1 MRITKKIISLLL
13 VVSMLASFL
22 AMTGFEASAALT
34 GQQKTDFGLQFD
46 DTTRKFKVLQ
56 LSDIQTD
63 VGDSKISAKARD
75 IIRMAMELYNPD
87 LIMLSGDQTQGGKG
101 IFGDGSTIPF
111 SDWQDSIDKVFATFT
126 PYMKT
131 GCKVVAVPGNHE
143 YDWQHLGDQWEYYN
157 EQSWYLDWDNNFST
171 VDLNG
176 EPGAGNVT
184 VAAGKGSDKVALN
197 IAMFNSKGDDENG
210 YLRPGGDDDAA
221 YQQIVDWFK
230 ATDTT
235 LSSNTYSYKAQV
247 TGASSAQV
255 PTFGMQHVILQE
267 IFNSLEACE
276 GNEGID
282 NTIEETYTYSYLLD
296 CDYMRFK
303 TNLSYTGTL
312 GEGPCPSTLGAGS
325 TRALYDALLSSDF
338 LGMCFGHDHLN
349 TFDITDA
356 EGFRFLMGGALT
368 SENYNN
374 GDPNVRYMEF
384 TLDDTT
390 GNVTLES
397 EIKSYYDMTV
407 SDAVIDN
414 ERIEALNADGA
425 QLVNTFS
432 VPRTIYVGAAENNTG
447 DVRNT
452 QEFGNVPQAQLL
464 DYSTKNADDQD
475 LTIKGAV
482 PTGSTFT
489 YYSANCNGREVSLAG
504 DWVITTEGSVDIWE
518 NKISTDASN
527 ILTIGDR
534 IEYIARYVTP
544 GGQEY
549 EIRSVSY
556 VESIKQPA
564 GYADWSRSYRKASGH
579 SDLVNDTTAKSEN
592 WIDVTAVQTL
602 SGNNVYA
609 TARETD
615 PADNGGYSTNMYVKY
630 GPGFESPDDRIVYHD
645 GDTRFPMM
653 YYDPDRQ
660 AGGNGLL
667 RMNGIDDPAANDIY
681 IDVSRLGPVAENDPR
696 LDLGVRIDY
705 WLMKD
710 TDNEFPNHAAGIGF
724 YDGDLDYAPNA
735 PVVSGLINPST
746 GSVYTYQDLIKAE
759 LDSNAGEDGTLDQVT
774 TFLYDGY
781 AQQQSNR
788 GIGTTH
794 VNSNTDSGTY
804 IGKIQG
810 NMKGYPLVADSVES
824 LYELDGEDMTM
835 FTGVRVKG
843 HNSSQNQHMVHLIAP
858 YYLRFHVFDKSAIRT
873 LVMQEIANPRMRS
886 DYPKAAE
893 GAEKAYLWDD
903 YMEAFYVA
911 LSYYARTD
919 VTSQDVIDLNRK
931 VLINA
936 IAALERS
943 NLEPDTSAGLSGKA
957 PLTSVSV
964 PPILYVNSSKEIQT
978 SSPYTNTKITVNVPN
993 GASEVKIIA
1002 LASNSDGSVQLD
1014 ANGDEVVN
1022 TNIKF
1027 TGGTAHGNGTATLA
1041 LSNNTATVSIAS
1053 GSTATAD
1060 TDDEEIAAD
1069 TTANGDGYVYY
1080 KITYKDANGN
1090 EHQTYAASYVR
1101 ATTYYLGEWR
1111 MRNTR
1116 ETNKRYDWG
1125 KVKYFYD
1132 YASAMYDAEVD
1143 AGQALGLSGASSVVA
1158 LYPIQ
1163 SNDSFSDMVNY
1174 PHSVPGNIPH
1184 GDSSYMDGSEG
1195 DIGWAIGTDDNL
1207 KHDYGNDHSSWRYS
1221 NKVIYYNDRGRADQ
1235 EYWIGL
1241 GTTSKEYIVA
1251 HYYYDKQA
1259 VDSTTKIQTKITYKH
1274 GGNYDTSGRNADS
1287 SYNDTAGRQL
1297 WTLKIGDLY
1306 QGWPGDDATLN
1317 SVTQNNSHDGANFI
1331 KTHTGNVLEYDS
1343 GSTIDNTLSS
1353 SSGNLSGTIQNEF
1366 DLSSVAVVAD
1376 TNGYKRGSKSAA
1388 GYIQRYKNFEGQ
1400 WLSSSTG
1407 YGFVFNAVDRS
1418 NAHEWINKALT
1429 RSLNEADLMP
1439 EYWATYRQELLKAY
1453 VACGNLWG
1461 KDFDKDALETLMT
1474 SDGIYRRASYKTLID
1489 AINKVATE
1497 ANGTQLLTLNSDES
1511 IADYDALLYNVY
1523 PGDAENG
1530 IAGDDQRYVG
1540 YSYDNTMFESN
1551 ARDLIELIQGRV
1563 EVYESVVME
1572 ASGDIDVGDPLD
1584 ESVGNLHLAHMDFRY
1599 EYLIEEYAQAI
1610 LDEWAKL
1617 RLADADYTDFNKYV
1631 NYVNFDRQLIR
1642 FHRDDHAAYA
1652 KHSED
1657 AEMRNYANEKSLDYA
1672 IFTTKSRQA
1681 FVAAVNLP
1689 ADQLNLKKPSEQA
1702 AIPAADDS
1710 GIMPQIYPKNYNF
1723 TFAYGVE
1730 NPDTTECLY
1739 NTARDAYEELEFRR
1753 AVEYYT
1759 EDGTH
1764 TEDGVTYYAN
1774 YNMLDRGSSYY
1785 YTPIFK
1791 TSENSLTSE
1800 YSNRGYGVI
1809 NKAGH
1814 EIYDTYTAGN
1824 TPSVEVLSG
1833 AGEVTKKL
1841 PPWTD
1846 ASWGTSGYGFE
1857 DAFVDTFSTN
1867 SHYLTTNAE
1876 GKYEYAL
1883 YVEDK
1888 ICQEI
1893 ANTDYYYDNLVRT
1906 SFDISQLE
1914 IQQTTPAYYEKG
1926 GAGYDAIAGYEIL
1939 DANGNVLTDG
1949 AQWYKEDVNEEA
1961 GEVAWSD
1968 YLAVKSGLPSIMD
1981 GATLAE
1987 NQKIIN
1993 DYTQKIYQMR
2003 QALVLRPMED
2013 YKTSTAVL
2021 DDAKDF
2027 ASINDRAQY
2036 YYDLVNNKMVKVFS
2050 LRPGTDGTI
2059 SPNNYDAIAGNDP
2072 LFKDHN
2078 YYNSNYITTLQGLL
2092 DNDAGTGVKDFA
2104 GKDMATSIAAYI
2116 SAVNTFKAKYDEN
2129 VDPANMNKADTSTL
2143 QILLN
2148 KTWIPTYDKF
2158 GAGNYNNGSFLI
2170 GSEFDGSKWYSNWD
2184 QYDTARKNA
2193 LSFFNQTEFDGQ
2205 TVVVTLTPY
2214 GDTKYPAGDF
2224 YVDKQ
2229 GAEFTVDKTEGSA
2242 TYGQPIAV
2250 DGSDLTGTVNKVA
2263 YDLVVAYYRLQLKKV
2278 ADSDDEI
2285 GGISGYENILAD
2297 MNTKLELL
2305 KNAKVDVLTVD
2316 TDTSSATFGQLITVQ
2331 RSTYDEA
2338 YINTLQTYYNTV
2350 AAMEEEVYAS
2360 NYTTY
2365 IQTVQNFNTKYAE
2378 PVAAK
2383 IYLDGWNSFY
2393 EYFTIKAGKVGP
2405 ITNDSEVDV
2414 YFAAIFGDNYNI
2426 RTNYDGDE
2434 DNYTIRSIR
2443 TRKSDN
2449 ISEITTGTDK
2459 QPNLN
2464 EMVELLYNEFT
2475 SVNTSSVPTQV
2486 QTAAKQAGDVISN
2499 TSGNAYDPL
2508 QLNNRPQ
2515 VTGITEY
2522 TQDSM
2527 DALEAIIDA
2536 NSTYKVTFWEADPSQ
2551 TGYNDKAGIVVDGS
2565 YADNMWAAA
2574 GLTTESG
2581 VEYAADKSVNDR
2593 YVLVKGGRFLDAL
2606 KDAIAYAE
2614 LALYKNTDGEFV
2626 LDASG
2631 NKVIKDFTVLKGDGT
2646 VDYTAVIFTD
2656 GTIEGLGNSVEE
2668 LTDALEVGYG
2678 ILAETEG
2685 NYTDQA
2691 GIDQAVFD
2699 ILEESDIKNE
2709 LDLKVKNADGTAG
2722 GFYGTLGH
2730 KAEDEGLK
2738 YKPADLT
2745 YFNEELATKYS
2756 YANMSDAAKALVD
2769 AVWVDSDNDGD
2780 FDFASTR
2787 NQAYQYFNNELWNA
2801 YDTDAY
2807 ADALAVKTENAT
2819 TPLTAADQD
2828 KVNNSAT
2835 AVYTARNALEWNVID
2850 THLRWQDAQDI
2861 GAAIE
2866 TLSSKKVFVNVFANS
2881 ELSAD
2886 GTYLTAPS
2894 TTQVEASEYGQ
2905 EAINTITTMWQEF
2918 QDKYPSG
2925 SDYANY
2931 VQMVADYE
2939 KLNAAYSNLAA
2950 KPMSVDSDFAE
2961 GAKDLVDNFI
2971 AGTYDFTTGIY
2982 VADYQ
2987 TTIATGLSDAEIT
3000 ARETQYNTIKG
3011 YLDEIRE
3018 LLNGKNTINDPSKYT
3033 QADGTTPMT
3042 YLEALNDRTMK
3053 LYEYVTT
3060 TPAQYAGFALD
3071 MRQNM
3076 IDYFNTTIDVAVSA
3090 RGSAANDEIIYQ
3102 KQVRVFK
3109 ENAATSAINNV
3120 NNQLKN
3126 AAFYPTINL
3135 LDDYVNLD
3143 LAEDV
3148 NYTQYQSM
3156 TVESKAED
3164 GTITT
3169 SKGLNVYRLLSVAGA
3184 YSQYYTLAAT
3194 TAQYA
3199 NVHDKTALTFLTTK
3213 AVCTVDE
3220 KTYILADPAT
3230 APMPDGS
3237 TELYYAMD
3245 IDHMFDGEWYTE
3257 GYGMNIL
3264 SDGDMYYLAA
3274 GETVTGSEAGG
3285 WFTDVSYTALTEAI
3299 KQANTDTSY
3308 YGKDANAAA
3317 VNTEIKAGDRVSNYF
3332 CWNAE
3337 NRAKFIN
3344 AIKADQQLID
3354 ESTALVYEAIAA
3366 LQLLPATDAY
3376 REVAGLIYAAMGKVP
3391 SYSDDDKSGVIINNS
3406 SVGTLTDYKI
3416 GDDVCGQVFN
3426 TALLTQLGKENEGY
3440 YVVSDE
3446 NGTRYY
3452 APGLPA
3458 GYTNGV
3464 EDVDKILA
3472 MLQTEVDTPVT
3483 VDKAVLVSDNTANN
3497 GINSVKEKILAELEK
3512 LTLGLADLSLITSLT
3527 KAFLYNNPSHEE
3539 SLGSYPENSEFF
3551 VTTHYDSELGK
3562 TGNAEKYKNDP
3573 LMKLADDA
3581 YHASGFYDFSKYT
3594 TTSLNAVITYLQLN
3608 YIITGETASEASN
3621 FDIDNKTG
3629 FNIVFGESNYGTAY
3643 STAVTQQQKIDEIY
3657 AGLVSVINNL
3667 ELRAADT
3674 VALKAEIEEAEE
3686 IKLNKDLYDYESD
3699 EGKAAWNEFIEAS
3712 QVASSYE
3719 NATVIN
3725 EKQVEEAENEL
3736 SRAIK
3741 ALKLNVDSYAPV
3753 VTIHNTQ
3760 SDLTKFHDAHKELKA
3775 IISDSDDMVAPS
3787 YMEPGLGGYTLYV
3800 YTNQINPHIVVSL
3813 KDATVAAN
3821 GDGSTR
3827 EVKASKPEKMTV
3839 TAQAMSGVTASV
3851 ITPVFDANGVAES
3864 AQKVAIAGATVDATS
3879 ASTQTAKTLVK
3890 DAEGNETYNYA
3901 AGSSAYIVLNPSFEG
3916 VEDGAQSAVAYSIN
3930 ATDSAVEKVANG
3942 EDDFNIVPKENSASS
3957 LGYTTGSIAAE
3968 EITGNITVFVYY
3980 MNSMPEDGNDSGVVD
3995 GTVNASAVLT
4005 TNEKNGLKA
4014 DEWTNHAMLYRTFAK
4029 PVRSW
4034 EFSETS
4040 AQLEKKGAAYYD
4052 PTFGENNFGSFAYVL
4067 DPDATQGFDFE
4078 VAAAYFA
4085 ENGGEAAA
4093 KAKAIELL
4101 KSDNDYI
4108 TQFNGYV
4115 ETGSTA
4121 VGQYGYKHYGAHDIN
4136 GQYENWEK
4144 PMGNI
4149 DNGTLVFIHV
4159 ADRFGNVCNRIIE
4172 WKNYDPYAP
4181 VLSTEEAGKVLVTE
4195 PGGSGVAKVDLF
4207 KDMGTSD
4214 SSLYIGYLYD
4224 MLHIEGATYAKE
4236 GNTFTISAGAENA
4249 NKHFTVAVTDN
4260 AGNVKSIPVNADA
4273 NGDIV
4278 ITVTQTFDNVA
4289 NYKAKPISNVATE
4302 SGEDLSVIEFVF
4314 NGESTVLLNY
4324 SEPTSIVKAGPDGN
4338 VFANKKNVPL
4348 NIITKAEVESVKLY
4362 NVATGAEEIW
4372 TAENATVKD
4381 NGDGTETWT
4390 VKYTFAEGEHN
4401 YKATAMVDGKWEA
4414 SSVDFDFT
4422 ATTKKVSIVTSPIGA
4437 GRTEL
4442 SFNNGSVRMASA
4454 YDKVEVPYGSVVK
4467 IKATSINESSDFFY
4481 WENGYTRRIISTA
4494 DTTEFIAVAN
4504 MNLTAQFTTTELI
4517 TNDKKLVVYVNNAEN
4532 VVDSYELADGDDYKV
4547 PAAPSLAEHVFKSW
4561 SMTKDEVLASA
4572 EKLIVVRPI
4581 YSLVVKNTVT
4591 LTEGNWTT
4599 TGAGEYETVGDER
4612 PVATVS
4618 ASAADEAGAGFLYWL
4633 DAETGEIASYNR
4645 TYTFYVIKDTEL
4657 TPVYGDASAAMPV
4670 PVARIATVKYDDK
4683 ADKVSFFA
4691 ERSVPAGYT
4700 MIQTGIVVTK
4710 SESVVS
4716 NEDAFVLDASGVS
4729 KGTSK
4734 SLSASGYYSASV
4746 SATSGVTAYA
4756 RAYVIYANA
4765 DGDIIHYYSPVSSY
4779 TA

>member
-13 VVSMLASFL
+13 VVSMLASFF

-34 GQQKTDFGLQFD
+34 GQQKTNFGLQFD

-56 LSDIQTD
+56 LSDVQTD
-63 VGDSKISAKARD
+63 VGDSKISAKTRD
-75 IIRMAMELYNPD
+75 IIRMAMELYSPD

-126 PYMKT
+126 PYMKP

-143 YDWQHLGDQWEYYN
+143 YDWQHLGDQWDYYN

-296 CDYMRFK
+296 CEYMRFK

-425 QLVNTFS
+425 QLANTFS

-579 SDLVNDTTAKSEN
+579 SDLLNDTTAKSEN

-615 PADNGGYSTNMYVKY
+615 PADNGGYSTNIYVKY
-630 GPGFESPDDRIVYHD
+630 GAGFASPDDRIVYRD

-735 PVVSGLINPST
+735 PVVSGLIDTDT

-858 YYLRFHVFDKSAIRT
+858 YYLRFHVFDKSAIRA

-978 SSPYTNTKITVNVPN
+978 SSPYTDTKITVEVPK
-993 GASEVKIIA
+993 GASDVRIMA
-1002 LASNSDGSVQLD
+1002 LASNSDGTVQLD
-1014 ANGDEVVN
+1014 AKGNEVEN

-1027 TGGTAHGNGTATLA
+1027 TGGTANDDGTTTLA
-1041 LSNNTATVSIAS
+1041 LTNQTATVSIAS

-1116 ETNKRYDWG
+1116 ETNRRYDWG

-1274 GGNYDTSGRNADS
+1274 GGNYDTSGRNADTN
-1287 SYNDTAGRQL
+1287 YNDTAGRQL

-1343 GSTIDNTLSS
+1343 GSTLDNTLSS

-1366 DLSSVAVVAD
+1366 DLSSVAVVSD

-1461 KDFDKDALETLMT
+1461 KDFDKDALETLMA

-1530 IAGDDQRYVG
+1530 IAGDDSRYVG
-1540 YSYDNTMFESN
+1540 YPFPNTMFESN

-1572 ASGDIDVGDPLD
+1572 ASGDIDIGDPLD

-1599 EYLIEEYAQAI
+1599 EYLIKEYADKI
-1610 LDEWAKL
+1610 LAEWEKL

-1702 AIPAADDS
+1702 AIPAADGS
-1710 GIMPQIYPKNYNF
+1710 GTMPQIYPKNYNF

-1730 NPDTTECLY
+1730 NPDTTVCLY
-1739 NTARDAYEELEFRR
+1739 NTARDYYEELEFRR

-1824 TPSVEVLSG
+1824 TPSVEVLNGS
-1833 AGEVTKKL
+1833 GEVTKKL

-2036 YYDLVNNKMVKVFS
+2036 YYDLVNNKLVKVFS

-2059 SPNNYDAIAGNDP
+2059 SPNNYDAIAGNAP

-2078 YYNSNYITTLQGLL
+2078 FFKPEYISTLGGLL

-2205 TVVVTLTPY
+2205 TVVVTLNPY

-2242 TYGQPIAV
+2242 TYGQPVAV
-2250 DGSDLTGTVNKVA
+2250 DGSDLDGTVNKVA

-2360 NYTTY
+2360 NYLAY
-2365 IQTVQNFNTKYAE
+2365 VQTVSQFNTAYAA
-2378 PVAAK
+2378 PINAK
-2383 IYLDGWNSFY
+2383 VYFDGWNSIY
-2393 EYFTIKAGKVGP
+2393 AYLTIKAGSVGP
-2405 ITNDSEVDV
+2405 IEDDTDVDA
-2414 YFAAIFGDNYNI
+2414 YFAAIFGSNYNP
-2426 RTNYDGDE
+2426 NNDYNGDYD
-2434 DNYTIRSIR
+2434 SIR
-2443 TRKSDN
+2443 AIRNYKRG
-2449 ISEITTGTDK
+2449 ISASSGTDV
-2459 QPNLN
+2459 QDYVN
-2464 EMVELLYNEFT
+2464 ELLQQLYNDFT
-2475 SVNTSSVPTQV
+2475 SVNTESIPTQIL
-2486 QTAAKQAGDVISN
+2486 TAAKQAGDVISN

-2536 NSTYKVTFWEADPSQ
+2536 NSTYKVTFWNAEPSK
-2551 TGYNDKAGIVVDGS
+2551 TGYNNNAGTVVDGS

-2606 KDAIAYAE
+2606 NDAIAYAKSE
-2614 LALYKNTDGEFV
+2614 LY
-2626 LDASG
+2626 DANG
-2631 NKVIKDFTVLKGDGT
+2631 NVKQVEVLKGDGT
-2646 VDYTAVIFTD
+2646 VVPYNLFTAESVAELKVAIAKGEGITDDTTQAVIDGIVFEILENTD
-2656 GTIEGLGNSVEE
+2656 IENKINLLTEE
-2668 LTDALEVGYG
+2668 EGYYG
-2678 ILAETEG
+2678 ILTKPA
-2685 NYTDQA
+2685 Q
-2691 GIDQAVFD
+2691 
-2699 ILEESDIKNE
+2699 
-2709 LDLKVKNADGTAG
+2709 
-2722 GFYGTLGH
+2722 
-2730 KAEDEGLK
+2730 DEGLK
-2738 YKPADLT
+2738 YNAADYT
-2745 YFNEELATKYS
+2745 YFLEELGLTFEAQNESAQT
-2756 YANMSDAAKALVD
+2756 LVNS
-2769 AVWVDSDNDGD
+2769 VWVDEDGNKEYELKNNLG
-2780 FDFASTR
+2780 ST
-2787 NQAYQYFNNELWNA
+2787 YFGETW
-2801 YDTDAY
+2801 DAY
-2807 ADALAVKTENAT
+2807 YTAYINAVNALRN
-2819 TPLTAADQD
+2819 LTAKDQATI
-2828 KVNNSAT
+2828 NRHTT
-2835 AVYTARNALEWNVID
+2835 AVYAAREALKWNTIGTTNDWTYAYELGAKIEQINAETVIVYLY
-2850 THLRWQDAQDI
+2850 TNSK
-2861 GAAIE
+2861 
-2866 TLSSKKVFVNVFANS
+2866 LS
-2881 ELSAD
+2881 ED
-2886 GTYLTAPS
+2886 GTYLTAPYYTEQPMS
-2894 TTQVEASEYGQ
+2894 KYGSEAT
-2905 EAINTITTMWQEF
+2905 EAIISAWNTF
-2918 QDKYPSG
+2918 KGKYPADADYSHYEQMVL
-2925 SDYANY
+2925 DYADLKR
-2931 VQMVADYE
+2931 MYE
-2939 KLNAAYSNLAA
+2939 SLKA
-2950 KPMSVDSDFAE
+2950 KSMTNDSDFAQ
-2961 GAKDLVDNFI
+2961 GANNLIADFI
-2971 AGTYDFTTGIY
+2971 GGSYDYATDTYTSEYLDTK
-2982 VADYQ
+2982 
-2987 TTIATGLSDAEIT
+2987 ATYITDAEKAAI
-3000 ARETQYNTIKG
+3000 ETQENAIKG
-3011 YLDEIRE
+3011 YLKEIDA
-3018 LLNGKNTINDPSKYT
+3018 LLNGNAISDSTTINVG
-3033 QADGTTPMT
+3033 GTTKSVT
-3042 YLEALNDRTMK
+3042 YIEALNHYTME
-3053 LYEYVTT
+3053 LYKYVTT

-3071 MRQNM
+3071 MRQDM
-3076 IDYFNTTIDVAVSA
+3076 YDYFNTTIDVCVDSK
-3090 RGSAANDEIIYQ
+3090 RSAADPYVYYKEVRIFPVEAVDSAMTTISKAFSIEENWPTISQLDSSVGISKQITETINPNDTEYEILDKDGNSTDAY
-3102 KQVRVFK
+3102 
-3109 ENAATSAINNV
+3109 TSAINI
-3120 NNQLKN
+3120 LKE
-3126 AAFYPTINL
+3126 
-3135 LDDYVNLD
+3135 V
-3143 LAEDV
+3143 
-3148 NYTQYQSM
+3148 
-3156 TVESKAED
+3156 
-3164 GTITT
+3164 
-3169 SKGLNVYRLLSVAGA
+3169 GA
-3184 YSQYYTLAAT
+3184 YSKHYTNLLASANAHTLAHVEWLA
-3194 TAQYA
+3194 Y
-3199 NVHDKTALTFLTTK
+3199 D
-3213 AVCTVDE
+3213 AVLERRGTI
-3220 KTYILADPAT
+3220 YILADPGESPVIDGAT
-3230 APMPDGS
+3230 FAYSMDKDVNRDG
-3237 TELYYAMD
+3237 D
-3245 IDHMFDGEWYTE
+3245 WYTTD
-3257 GYGMNIL
+3257 YGE
-3264 SDGDMYYLAA
+3264 SVGDSKYYVAA
-3274 GETVTGSEAGG
+3274 SKNAVTGSSNGG
-3285 WFTDVSYTALTEAI
+3285 WFTDASYNILTTQLNIA
-3299 KQANTDTSY
+3299 
-3308 YGKDANAAA
+3308 
-3317 VNTEIKAGDRVSNYF
+3317 NTEIANYTGDDGGYKLYGASGTKADAAYQKFEEINRVGK
-3332 CWNAE
+3332 CWSAE
-3337 NRAKFIN
+3337 NRAAFI
-3344 AIKADQQLID
+3344 AAVEADQAAID
-3354 ESTALVYEAIAA
+3354 TVAKDVYEAIIG

-3376 REVAGLIYAAMGKVP
+3376 REVAGLIYEALGLIP
-3391 SYSDDDKSGVIINNS
+3391 TYSIDNTVDAIIEDDSVGSLAPDSKGGRIFNLDLLEEIDEDDKTTVT
-3406 SVGTLTDYKI
+3406 V
-3416 GDDVCGQVFN
+3416 
-3426 TALLTQLGKENEGY
+3426 
-3440 YVVSDE
+3440 
-3446 NGTRYY
+3446 NGETKYY
-3452 APGLPA
+3452 AINLPA
-3458 GYTNGV
+3458 KYNGSTEAVEAILDVLADEMDLNTVTIDKQIEVLDYETNN
-3464 EDVDKILA
+3464 I
-3472 MLQTEVDTPVT
+3472 T
-3483 VDKAVLVSDNTANN
+3483 
-3497 GINSVKEKILAELEK
+3497 SVKEKIMALLEGLELSLAN
-3512 LTLGLADLSLITSLT
+3512 LGLITSLT
-3527 KAFLYNNPSHEE
+3527 AAFLYNNPLNEE
-3539 SLGSYPENSEFF
+3539 SLGSYDLNSDFF
-3551 VTTHYDSELGK
+3551 YLHDDQGVLGK
-3562 TGNAEKYKNDP
+3562 EGKAYEYKNDP
-3573 LMKLADDA
+3573 LMKMAGDA
-3581 YHASGFYDFSKYT
+3581 YHASGFYDFTKYT
-3594 TTSLNAVITYLQLN
+3594 DASLADVIDYLNNNDIIKSTTAADAKTYN
-3608 YIITGETASEASN
+3608 VTE
-3621 FDIDNKTG
+3621 KTG
-3629 FNIVFGESNYGTAY
+3629 FDIVFTEAIGDELYKTPA
-3643 STAVTQQQKIDEIY
+3643 TMQQKIDEIY

-3916 VEDGAQSAVAYSIN
+3916 VKDGDQSAVAYSIN

-4014 DEWTNHAMLYRTFAK
+4014 DEWTSHAMLYRMFAK

-4052 PTFGENNFGSFAYVL
+4052 PTFGENNFGSFAYIL
-4067 DPDATQGFDFE
+4067 DPNAESGSFDYE
-4078 VAAAYFA
+4078 VTEAYFA

-4093 KAKAIELL
+4093 KEKAIELL

-4115 ETGSTA
+4115 ETGSTT
-4121 VGQYGYKHYGAHDIN
+4121 GQYGYKHYGAHDIN

-4181 VLSTEEAGKVLVTE
+4181 VLSTEEAGKVSVTE
-4195 PGGSGVAKVDLF
+4195 PGGSGVVKVDLF

-4224 MLHIEGATYAKE
+4224 MLHIEGATYATE
-4236 GNTFTISAGAENA
+4236 GNKFTISAGAENA
-4249 NKHFTVAVTDN
+4249 NKHFTVAVTDK
-4260 AGNVKSIPVNADA
+4260 AGNVKSIPVNTDA

-4348 NIITKAEVESVKLY
+4348 NIITKAEVESVNLY

-4414 SSVDFDFT
+4414 SSVDFSFT
-4422 ATTKKVSIVTSPIGA
+4422 ATTKEVTIKIKVIGVGKTAFSYNNGNNSKVSTM
-4437 GRTEL
+4437 
-4442 SFNNGSVRMASA
+4442 SV
-4454 YDKVEVPYGSVVK
+4454 KTVPYGSVVN
-4467 IKATSINESSDFFY
+4467 IKATPTDEASEFYY
-4481 WENGYTRRIISTA
+4481 WENDYTRRIISTA
-4494 DTTEFIAVAN
+4494 DTMEFVAVSN
-4504 MNLTAQFTTTELI
+4504 MELTAQFTTNEVF

-4561 SMTKDEVLASA
+4561 SMTKDEVLASE

-4591 LTEGNWTT
+4591 LTEGNWTA

-4657 TPVYGDASAAMPV
+4657 TPVYGDASAVMPV

-4700 MIQTGIVVTK
+4700 IIQTGIVVTK
-4710 SESVVS
+4710 SESVAS
-4716 NEDAFVLDASGVS
+4716 NEDAFILDASGVS